1 MITLTMQ
8 QMENVKNDRKRSH
21 AGTTQQTEAS
31 RTTGVTLFPLRMDE
45 APRGFLMRTTQA
57 QDMVNAPKLIKAY
70 EKVQDRMIR
79 KL

>member
-1 MITLTMQ
+1 MATCTCKLVSQ
-8 QMENVKNDRKRSH
+8 N
-21 AGTTQQTEAS
+21 A
-31 RTTGVTLFPLRMDE
+31 
-45 APRGFLMRTTQA
+45 QA